1 MWSVGTPSRR
11 NLRGRR
17 KTSLRDSRPWPERRR
32 SLSWLRMPSDLHLM
46 PEPERPDVRASVLSR
61 IWEGMAVDPDY
72 EVVNLRDKSVFNHD
86 IIFTNL
92 LCSGLK
98 PIAGG
103 QRDEITA
110 ILFFYIYCI
119 LSGTPPVS
127 RFSLLSNLPNYHSRL
142 AGISRM
148 E

>member
-1 MWSVGTPSRR
+1 
-11 NLRGRR
+11 
-17 KTSLRDSRPWPERRR
+17 
-32 SLSWLRMPSDLHLM
+32 MPSDLHLM

-61 IWEGMAVDPDY
+61 IWEGMAVDPDD

-110 ILFFYIYCI
+110 ILFFYIYSI
-119 LSGTPPVS
+119 LSGTPPS
-127 RFSLLSNLPNYHSRL
+127 FLLLSPLQPSQPPLSPGRHLRDGVKICNLN
-142 AGISRM
+142 
-148 E
+148 